1 MRRGIIVSTRS
12 ERRIIGITISIICL
26 ILPVLIQSLF
36 QILLQGEIG
45 HRPFRVGILPVTG
58 FAKSVVQ
65 HLVALLQ
72 RRLIESRFAKMAF
85 VRLDPRVNVFVLLEM
100 RRPFKVTV
108 AIRAFIRLL
117 PRVTALVPRLVR
129 TAAKPFVA
137 KLAFVRFLFGVTAF
151 VLP

>member
-1 MRRGIIVSTRS
+1 MSTRS
-12 ERRIIGITISIICL
+12 ERRIIGISISIICL
-26 ILPVLIQSLF
+26 LLPVLIQSLF

-117 PRVTALVPRLVR
+117 PRVTTFVARLIR
-129 TAAKPFVA
+129 PAAESFVA
-137 KLAFVRFLFGVTAF
+137 KFALVRLLFCMAAN
-151 VLP
+151 